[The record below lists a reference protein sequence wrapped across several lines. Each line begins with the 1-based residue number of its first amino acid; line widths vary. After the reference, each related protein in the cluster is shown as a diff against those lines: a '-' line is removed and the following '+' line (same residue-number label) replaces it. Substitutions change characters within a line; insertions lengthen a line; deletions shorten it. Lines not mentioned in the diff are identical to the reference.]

1 MSLLLLDQPDAQ
13 TLLADAVLTPE
24 AARGCQDRL
33 TAFLRRYPPR
43 FYHAEQRANA
53 ALVIRGLLT
62 RRSTTWSDTA
72 PGGGTPVGAAG
83 AKFPSAVPIP
93 GRSGNRKR
101 DGAGSPSRTDGER
114 GPLQVDAM
122 AVRLRSQAGA
132 TDWPGGE
139 ASTP

>member
-1 MSLLLLDQPDAQ
+1 MSPLLLDQPDTQ

-72 PGGGTPVGAAG
+72 PGGGTAGRGRWCEIPFCRADTWAVRQPETRWGRLTIQDGWRAGPIAGRCDGGAPP
-83 AKFPSAVPIP
+83 K
-93 GRSGNRKR
+93 
-101 DGAGSPSRTDGER
+101 PSRSDGLARRR
-114 GPLQVDAM
+114 GFYY
-122 AVRLRSQAGA
+122 
-132 TDWPGGE
+132 
-139 ASTP
+139 